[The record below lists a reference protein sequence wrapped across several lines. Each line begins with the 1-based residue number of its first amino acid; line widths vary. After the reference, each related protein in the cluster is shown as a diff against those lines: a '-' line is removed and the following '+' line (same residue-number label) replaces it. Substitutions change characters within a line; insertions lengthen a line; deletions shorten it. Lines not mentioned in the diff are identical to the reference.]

1 MDLATLGIGVE
12 SSGLEQANEAL
23 DKFTAT
29 AGKAEAAAGGL
40 ETASGK
46 SSRATAEMAK
56 EIDKAVEQY
65 DEIIG
70 QMQEEGEVLASTLDA
85 KSDVLQARR
94 DEVDAIAQQSQSTK
108 DLVDA
113 IQDEVKV
120 QQEQEQ
126 AAAAAAKAVDDLSDA
141 QDDLVDST
149 SQYSAEVK
157 KTLDDLKHEYDLIG
171 KTTLE
176 KRKMNELR
184 KAGVTAASE
193 EGKAIEKAVEAV
205 DRETKALER
214 SEKVRSRVVLAVSA
228 MAAAIGTTLVIGITS
243 AVTRLENHRT
253 MLDKYTQALQ
263 QMGSETEITAD
274 KFKQFAVDLEMS
286 TGRAMEDV
294 LALGANA
301 ASFGFDDEVFKGA
314 ITLANDMAAAW
325 GGDLRQN
332 FEGLARALD
341 DPIKGFAMLRQRGIS
356 LTDTQANLVQKLIDT
371 NQKLEAQRY
380 VMQVLGEQVGGVAA
394 AGFTGLT
401 RAWANMTLAAN
412 GFFESIVQGTG
423 LMGGL
428 ETALNVITGLLIFM
442 TDNLAA
448 SIPILTTVG
457 ITLAAVF
464 GPTVIAAIQT
474 VATWIGAQLVK
485 SVLAFNAA
493 LLANPIAIVAAALIG
508 IMVYMV
514 DWERSITNLIILW
527 GKLVQTIGTALNA
540 LGFGTSLAERGLQ
553 IQINAQSAARDLVSA
568 GEEMKR
574 KITGGMSSGGD
585 DAAAKVEDGMKR
597 GGTAAADAIVS
608 AQDSAMARYEEMNGK
623 TVQEIGKVMMDGGK
637 YWFNQAT
644 GEITKAADKSAQ
656 TMSTGI
662 QDGGGKAAG
671 TMGKAIEKAGAS
683 ISYNLSSAMSDA
695 MFAFK
700 QGATDL
706 FTSWDQMNQIVNAQI
721 KTMMAEARK
730 LNSEAT
736 LANQQAMAIRNQNYG
751 TGTKDRGGYGGGGG
765 SGSEMF
771 GSGGGGVYTSGVG
784 GSGAG
789 GLSGAEPAKL
799 LSGSTY
805 VKGIGYVMGLSDKF
819 KNPASP
825 GVLSEQTNMTENG
838 KITIVNVTDPSQVP
852 AAMGTQSGGQT
863 ILNTIRNNREEI
875 LAILGVA
882 N

>member
-29 AGKAEAAAGGL
+29 AEKAESAAGGL

-85 KSDVLQARR
+85 KNDVLQARR
-94 DEVDAIAQQSQSTK
+94 DEVDAIAEQSQSTQ
-108 DLVDA
+108 DLVNA

-126 AAAAAAKAVDDLSDA
+126 AAAAAAKAVKNLSTTQEDLT
-141 QDDLVDST
+141 DST

-193 EGKAIEKAVEAV
+193 EGRAIEKAVESI

-214 SEKVRSRVVLAVSA
+214 SEKIRTRVTVAVAA
-228 MAAAIGTTLVIGITS
+228 MAAAIGTTLVVGITS

-253 MLDKYTQALQ
+253 MLDKYTQALE
-263 QMGSETEITAD
+263 QMGSTTEITAD

-301 ASFGFDDEVFKGA
+301 ASFGFDDEIFKGA

-356 LTDTQANLVQKLIDT
+356 LTDTQAALVKRLIDT
-371 NQKLEAQRY
+371 NQELEAQRY

-401 RAWANMTLAAN
+401 RALSNVNLAAN

-423 LMGGL
+423 LMSGL
-428 ETALNVITGLLIFM
+428 ETALNVVTSLLIFM

-457 ITLAAVF
+457 ITLAAIF
-464 GPTVIAAIQT
+464 GPTVVAAIQT
-474 VATWIGAQLVK
+474 VATWIGVQLVK

-493 LLANPIAIVAAALIG
+493 LLANPIALFAAAMIG
-508 IMVYMV
+508 ILVYMV
-514 DWERSITNLIILW
+514 DWERSLTNLIILW
-527 GKLVQTIGTALNA
+527 GRLVEAIGTALNA

-553 IQINAQSAARDLVSA
+553 IQINAQAAARDLVAA
-568 GEEMKR
+568 GESMKQ
-574 KITGGMSSGGD
+574 KITGGMSSGGT
-585 DAAAKVEDGMKR
+585 DAAAKVEEGMKR

-608 AQDSAMARYEEMNGK
+608 AQDAAMARYEEMNGK
-623 TVQEIGKVMMDGGK
+623 IVQEVGKVLMDGGK

-706 FTSWDQMNQIVNAQI
+706 FASWDQMNQIVNAQI

-730 LNSEAT
+730 LNAEAA
-736 LANQQAMAIRNQNYG
+736 LAGQQAMALRNQNYG
-751 TGTKDRGGYGGGGG
+751 TGTKGGRGNEFSSGSYGGGGG
-765 SGSEMF
+765 
-771 GSGGGGVYTSGVG
+771 GGVTSGAASGVG
-784 GSGAG
+784 VEFGRPPIKQDKGIS
-789 GLSGAEPAKL
+789 
-799 LSGSTY
+799 Y
-805 VKGIGYVMGLSDKF
+805 IKGIGPVFGYDPSPTNQPGILSQTDS
-819 KNPASP
+819 SP
-825 GVLSEQTNMTENG
+825 VNVQ
-838 KITIVNVTDPSQVP
+838 IINVTDPSQVT
-852 AAMGTQSGGQT
+852 AGMGTQEGNQK
-863 ILNTIRNNREEI
+863 IINTIRNNREEV